1 MIELETGSNL
11 KPDSQNHAKRKYH
24 FLIAASVVLADQFT
38 KWLVATNISLHD
50 TISIIPGVFRIT
62 HVENQGAAFG
72 LFADSPSQWR
82 AAALIA
88 FSALALVVVS
98 ILLWKNSHV
107 MSSTGIALSLILG
120 GAIGNLWDRV
130 IEGHVV
136 DFLDFYLGNS
146 HWPSFNIADSAIV
159 IGALLLVSE
168 IMFAKSPAEESS
180 VANR

>member
-1 MIELETGSNL
+1 MHSR
-11 KPDSQNHAKRKYH
+11 RKH
-24 FLIAASVVLADQFT
+24 NFLIAVAVVLADQAS
-38 KWLVATNISLHD
+38 KWLVSRNITLHD
-50 TISIIPGVFRIT
+50 NITIIPGVFRIT

-82 AAALIA
+82 AATLIA

-98 ILLWKNSHV
+98 ILLWKNSHA

-136 DFLDFYLGNS
+136 DFLD
-146 HWPSFNIADSAIV
+146 
-159 IGALLLVSE
+159 
-168 IMFAKSPAEESS
+168 
-180 VANR
+180 

>member
-1 MIELETGSNL
+1 RMNELGTGSNL
-11 KPDSQNHAKRKYH
+11 KRDSPNHPQGRYN
-24 FLIAASVVLADQFT
+24 FLIAPWCVLADQDT
-38 KWLVATNISLHD
+38 KWPVPTNISLHD

-82 AAALIA
+82 AATLIA

-98 ILLWKNSHV
+98 ILLWKNSHA

-136 DFLDFYLGNS
+136 D
-146 HWPSFNIADSAIV
+146 
-159 IGALLLVSE
+159 
-168 IMFAKSPAEESS
+168 
-180 VANR
+180 